1 VIDFLNYAVLGILTG
16 QLYAIVAMG
25 FVVIYRASRVF
36 NFAQGELIVLG
47 GFIVWT
53 FVMVLKLHPVV
64 GALLSVLAGAV
75 VGMLIERVFFR
86 RLVGRSVFAMVM
98 VTIGMII
105 LLRGVMLML
114 WGAHERQF
122 PAIFP
127 LEPVILGELFIPSPL
142 LASGVLSV
150 VAALALHHF
159 FNRTR
164 TGLAL
169 AAVSED
175 HEVAQSMGISVR
187 KSMAMAWALGV
198 SLSIIGAMTYLSGK
212 TLTYNAAEIGFA
224 ALPIALLAGL
234 ESIRGLLLGGAI
246 IGLIQ
251 GLTSAYIDP
260 IFGGQASSIVPYL
273 FMLGVLLIRPT
284 GMFGWKIIER
294 V

>member
-1 VIDFLNYAVLGILTG
+1 LIDFLNYAVLGILTG

-53 FVMVLKLHPVV
+53 FLSVFKLNTWLGVALSV
-64 GALLSVLAGAV
+64 GAGAI
-75 VGMLIERVFFR
+75 VGILIERAFFR
-86 RLVGRSVFAMVM
+86 KLVGRSVFAMVM

-105 LLRGVMLML
+105 LLRGVMLMA

-127 LEPVILGELFIPSPL
+127 LEPVILWELFIPTPL
-142 LASGVLSV
+142 LASGLLSV
-150 VAALALHHF
+150 TAALVLHHF
-159 FNRTR
+159 FNHSRA
-164 TGLAL
+164 GLAL

-175 HEVAQSMGISVR
+175 HEVAQSVGISVR
-187 KSMAMAWALGV
+187 RSMALAWAMGV
-198 SLSIIGAMTYLSGK
+198 ALSIVGAMTYLSGK

-260 IFGGQASSIVPYL
+260 VFGGQASAIVPYL
-273 FMLGVLLIRPT
+273 FMLAVLLIRPT

>member
-1 VIDFLNYAVLGILTG
+1 MIDFLNYAVLGILTG
-16 QLYAIVAMG
+16 QLYAVVAMG

-53 FVMVLKLHPVV
+53 FLMALHLSPFIGMPLAIGA
-64 GALLSVLAGAV
+64 GALIGIV
-75 VGMLIERVFFR
+75 IERVFFR
-86 RLVGRSVFAMVM
+86 RLVGRSIFAMVM

-105 LLRGVMLML
+105 LLRGVMLMG
-114 WGAHERQF
+114 WGPHERQF

-127 LEPVILGELFIPSPL
+127 LQPFIFGDLLIPTPL

-150 VAALALHHF
+150 VAALVLHHF
-159 FNRTR
+159 FNRSR
-164 TGLAL
+164 AGLAL
-169 AAVSED
+169 SAVSED
-175 HEVAQSMGISVR
+175 HEIAQSLGISVQR
-187 KSMAMAWALGV
+187 SMALAWALGV
-198 SLSIIGAMTYLSGK
+198 GLSVLGASLYLSGK

-224 ALPIALLAGL
+224 AVPIALLAGL

-246 IGLIQ
+246 VGLIQ

-260 IFGGQASSIVPYL
+260 VFGGQASAIVPYL

-284 GMFGWKIIER
+284 GLFGWKIIER